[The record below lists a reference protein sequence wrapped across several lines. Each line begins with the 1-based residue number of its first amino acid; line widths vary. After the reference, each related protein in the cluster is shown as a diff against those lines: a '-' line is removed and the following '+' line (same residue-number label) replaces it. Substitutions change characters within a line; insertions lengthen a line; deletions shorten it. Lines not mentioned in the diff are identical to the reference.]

1 MTLITKGMGAI
12 IKGKSGKEVFKALE
26 KKIKKISKE
35 RKIRIQKQNEEVT
48 KRTGIPFKQ
57 MEDPE

>member
-1 MTLITKGMGAI
+1 MVNKYFR
-12 IKGKSGKEVFKALE
+12 VFKAVE
-26 KKIKKISKE
+26 KKINKINKE

-57 MEDPE
+57 MKDPE

>member
-1 MTLITKGMGAI
+1 MVNKYFKAYK
-12 IKGKSGKEVFKALE
+12 KGKVVFKALE
-26 KKIKKISKE
+26 KKIKEISKE

-57 MEDPE
+57 MKDPE